1 MASRP
6 QPTASRRSAARL
18 YLVTP
23 VVAEPATYAGPLA
36 AALAAGD
43 IAAVLLRLAAADERT
58 LINRIKEIAPAVQE
72 HGAALLLDGRPELVA
87 RSGADGAHLTG
98 TEAVKEAIGGL
109 RPERIAGVG
118 GLASRHDAMLAAES
132 GADYVM
138 FGEPDRAG
146 KRPSF
151 EAIHER
157 VAWWTEVF
165 EVPCV
170 AYAAG
175 LDEVNELAAA
185 EFVAV
190 GEFVF
195 TDSRGPAAA
204 IADAAARL
212 KAETPA

>member
-1 MASRP
+1 
-6 QPTASRRSAARL
+6 
-18 YLVTP
+18 
-23 VVAEPATYAGPLA
+23 
-36 AALAAGD
+36 
-43 IAAVLLRLAAADERT
+43 
-58 LINRIKEIAPAVQE
+58 
-72 HGAALLLDGRPELVA
+72 
-87 RSGADGAHLTG
+87 
-98 TEAVKEAIGGL
+98 
-109 RPERIAGVG
+109 
-118 GLASRHDAMLAAES
+118 
-132 GADYVM
+132 M

-146 KRPSF
+146 NRPSF

-175 LDEVNELAAA
+175 LDEVNDLAAA

-204 IADAAARL
+204 IADAVARL

>member
-1 MASRP
+1 
-6 QPTASRRSAARL
+6 
-18 YLVTP
+18 
-23 VVAEPATYAGPLA
+23 
-36 AALAAGD
+36 
-43 IAAVLLRLAAADERT
+43 
-58 LINRIKEIAPAVQE
+58 
-72 HGAALLLDGRPELVA
+72 
-87 RSGADGAHLTG
+87 
-98 TEAVKEAIGGL
+98 
-109 RPERIAGVG
+109 
-118 GLASRHDAMLAAES
+118 MLAAES

-146 KRPSF
+146 RRPSF

-175 LDEVNELAAA
+175 LDEVNDLATA